1 MGEGSKAVPT
11 EILNEK
17 TFNFAEGFFVPL
29 IGQISNQFLCDLR
42 GIAAFKGI
50 FG

>member
-1 MGEGSKAVPT
+1 MAKGYYNCIKKASVNT
-11 EILNEK
+11 E
-17 TFNFAEGFFVPL
+17 AFVPL